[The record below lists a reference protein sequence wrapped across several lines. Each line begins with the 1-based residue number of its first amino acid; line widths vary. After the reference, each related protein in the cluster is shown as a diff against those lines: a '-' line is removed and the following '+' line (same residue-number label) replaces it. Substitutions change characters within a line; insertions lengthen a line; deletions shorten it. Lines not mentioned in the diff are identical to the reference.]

1 MKKIT
6 LLVAVLMMVAFAGTG
21 CKKKQPPP
29 PPMPPQGAPGQPGM
43 PGAPHGEAGA
53 PPVEK
58 KIVVPDA
65 VKGAWKA
72 VKVEVE
78 FKEKKSKKTF
88 TVPLNSEFKVPD
100 SDLTLKVGNFLPH
113 FTMAADQITSSSN
126 NLGEPRRP
134 ARGVPGREGDLPRLA
149 VLEVPGGAPV
159 HARQV
164 RGGAPRRGQEVT
176 RVPPDGAGGTAFGP
190 PPYFFAFRSTSAI
203 CAWMRPLEASRSG

>member
-1 MKKIT
+1 MKKFT

-43 PGAPHGEAGA
+43 PGAPHGEPGT

-72 VKVEVE
+72 AKLEVE
-78 FKEKKSKKTF
+78 FKEKKGKKAF
-88 TVPLNSEFKVPD
+88 TIPLNSEFKVPD

-113 FTMAADQITSSSN
+113 FTMAADQITSGSN
-126 NLGEPRRP
+126 NLENP
-134 ARGVPGREGDLPRLA
+134 AVQ
-149 VLEVPGGAPV
+149 LEVFQGGKEIFHGWLFAKYPAV
-159 HARQV
+159 HPFTHDKYGVAL
-164 RGGAPRRGQEVT
+164 
-176 RVPPDGAGGTAFGP
+176 
-190 PPYFFAFRSTSAI
+190 
-203 CAWMRPLEASRSG
+203 LEGVKK

>member
-1 MKKIT
+1 MKKFT

-21 CKKKQPPP
+21 CKKQQPPP
-29 PPMPPQGAPGQPGM
+29 PPMPPQGTPGQPGM
-43 PGAPHGEAGA
+43 PGAPHGEPGA
-53 PPVEK
+53 PAVEK

-65 VKGAWKA
+65 VKGGWKA

-126 NLGEPRRP
+126 NPENP
-134 ARGVPGREGDLPRLA
+134 AA
-149 VLEVPGGAPV
+149 QLEVFQGGKEIFHGWLFSLHPTV
-159 HARQV
+159 HPFTNDKY
-164 RGGAPRRGQEVT
+164 GIT
-176 RVPPDGAGGTAFGP
+176 L
-190 PPYFFAFRSTSAI
+190 
-203 CAWMRPLEASRSG
+203 LEGVKK